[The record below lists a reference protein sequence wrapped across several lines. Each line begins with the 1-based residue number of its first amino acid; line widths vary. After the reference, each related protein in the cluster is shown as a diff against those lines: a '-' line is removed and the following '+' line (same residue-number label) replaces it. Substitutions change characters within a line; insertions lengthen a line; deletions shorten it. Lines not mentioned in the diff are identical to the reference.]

1 MYTNIMV
8 PVDLT
13 KLEELERALQV
24 AADMAKLYG
33 AEIHYVSVTPEA
45 PSELGKRPSDFASKL
60 EDFASQ
66 QATLHGVKTRSHP
79 VTAHDATA
87 DLNKTLSSAGDEIG
101 ADLIIMASHIPG
113 FLDHIFRSHGGYVAT
128 HSDLSVFLVR

>member
-1 MYTNIMV
+1 MYANIMV

-13 KLEELERALQV
+13 KLEKLERALKV

-33 AEIHYVSVTPEA
+33 AEIHYISVTSDA
-45 PSELGKRPSDFASKL
+45 PSELGKRPSDFAKKL
-60 EDFASQ
+60 EDFAGQ
-66 QATLHGVKTRSHP
+66 QAKLHGVKTRAHP
-79 VTAHDATA
+79 VAAHDPAA
-87 DLNKTLSSAGDEIG
+87 DLNKTLSSAGDDIG

-113 FLDHIFRSHGGYVAT
+113 FLDHVFRSHGGYVAT